1 MLECCVNADGCG
13 GGDDLSAVGME
24 GGRDAVGVVVG
35 KTRVSERREERSTR
49 RNIVTAVA
57 T

>member
-1 MLECCVNADGCG
+1 MLECCVNADGRG

-24 GGRDAVGVVVG
+24 GSRDAVGVVVG

>member
-24 GGRDAVGVVVG
+24 GRRDAVGVVVG

-49 RNIVTAVA
+49 WNIVTAVA